1 MYPLLRMYLTGI
13 LRNWPNFS
21 SRYWIRQWHTV
32 YLLTYCSQGSRVSR
46 FYLFA
51 AYVCE
56 HKDSVPSVILFLS
69 YKTISHQRQRRNC
82 FKFCR
87 SVFWHCWL
95 DDGVGVS
102 PVEILHQ
109 CTTKVLWKTYVW
121 PGFSWSGVFSRKIGQ
136 LNKHWKE
143 NCSYLI
149 SHSSV
154 VVFTFMKSCCHSYC
168 LCVFVHFRATN
179 CSFVNMRCS
188 FLWHSLWVLERT
200 CLGGSGDWDTV
211 RTDWDGLSEEPG
223 FNSRVGR

>member
-1 MYPLLRMYLTGI
+1 MSASTKTQSLLSY
-13 LRNWPNFS
+13 S
-21 SRYWIRQWHTV
+21 
-32 YLLTYCSQGSRVSR
+32 
-46 FYLFA
+46 
-51 AYVCE
+51 
-56 HKDSVPSVILFLS
+56 FLS
-69 YKTISHQRQRRNC
+69 YKTISHQRQRHNC

-136 LNKHWKE
+136 LNKNWKE

-154 VVFTFMKSCCHSYC
+154 VVFTFMKSCYRSYS
-168 LCVFVHFRATN
+168 LCVFVHFRATY

-200 CLGGSGDWDTV
+200 CLGGSCDWVTV
-211 RTDWDGLSEEPG
+211 RTDWNGLSEELG
-223 FNSRVGR
+223 FNSPRWPVNFLFGFQGRMRLISLAGKERSAVSCIICDHWLILS